1 MAYATLVPQTLKK
14 NNEKYDH
21 STISKIFSTT
31 PGSAKSSSTTS
42 KVSPVSAL
50 DQLTTQDMLE
60 KYCAE
65 NNIIYDSP
73 TVEQFQNFF
82 NKLFNQGVSLINL

>member
-82 NKLFNQGVSLINL
+82 NKLFNQEVSLINL